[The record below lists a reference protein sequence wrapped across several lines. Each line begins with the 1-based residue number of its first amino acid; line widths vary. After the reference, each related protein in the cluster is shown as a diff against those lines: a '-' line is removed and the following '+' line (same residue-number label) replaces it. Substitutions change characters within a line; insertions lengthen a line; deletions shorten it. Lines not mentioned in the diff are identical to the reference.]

1 MEQLLQRE
9 LQESEELQVLQVLQG
24 LGEQVELVELEQ
36 GLVEQQ
42 LELLEQR
49 RLQEWTRQ
57 QRTSCRR

>member
-42 LELLEQR
+42 LELLEQQQ
-49 RLQEWTRQ
+49 LQEWTRQ
-57 QRTSCRR
+57 QRTSCKR

>member
-9 LQESEELQVLQVLQG
+9 LQESEELQVLQG

-42 LELLEQR
+42 LELLEQQQ
-49 RLQEWTRQ
+49 LQEWTRQ
-57 QRTSCRR
+57 QRTSCKR